1 MKIKALITTF
11 VLGSSSVAM
20 ARPVSPDFVRDHRAP
35 VEDDCNDE
43 QPLPPPPPVRTRWNK
58 VNWNNGG
65 YYNQGGYYHQPAPMM
80 IGSGLH
86 LANDGRTF
94 ITVGLDKGRFT
105 TLRLDGFTG
114 RTLIQQ
120 VAIEFEGGQVQ
131 VARSLNR
138 IIDGSRPL
146 MLDLDGGARRIVRVV
161 VYGQAQNGYG
171 YGYRG
176 REAGT
181 FSASLL

>member
-1 MKIKALITTF
+1 MKIKALITTL

-20 ARPVSPDFVRDHRAP
+20 ARPVSPDFVRDHRTTI
-35 VEDDCNDE
+35 EDDCNDAR
-43 QPLPPPPPVRTRWNK
+43 PVPPPIRYDASPVQTRWSK
-58 VNWNNGG
+58 ANWNHGGG
-65 YYNQGGYYHQPAPMM
+65 YYYQPAPML

-86 LANDGRTF
+86 FSGDGRTF
-94 ITVGLDKGRFT
+94 LTVGLDKGRFT

-114 RTLIQQ
+114 RTLINQ

-131 VARSLNR
+131 VVRSLNR
-138 IIDGSRPL
+138 VLDGGRPL

-161 VYGQAQNGYG
+161 VYGQPMIGYG

-181 FSASLL
+181 FNASLL